1 MIRSESPMSAHFD
14 PPLELEAIPM
24 AMASAVRPR
33 LATLDRAGYARF
45 LDAMVHY
52 TRGSGSRLKH
62 AASASQGAA
71 VSTFFGKLAEE
82 ETSHYKLAEADLRDL
97 GGEVSRDC
105 PEVVARFD
113 ADWHSATSPGVW
125 LGALYALENV
135 AGHLAADVPKE
146 LARLGLEKSH
156 VRFVMTHLTADAEH
170 GHDTATWVGRADR
183 TEVVAAAR
191 RAASF
196 WVELH
201 LAAFDGH

>member
-1 MIRSESPMSAHFD
+1 MSARFD
-14 PPLELEAIPM
+14 PPHDLEAIPL

-52 TRGSGSRLKH
+52 TRGSGARLKH
-62 AASASQGAA
+62 AARASEGAPVSA
-71 VSTFFGKLAEE
+71 FFAKLAEE
-82 ETSHYKLAEADLRDL
+82 EASHYKLAEADLRDL

-105 PEVVARFD
+105 PEAVVRFD
-113 ADWHSATSPGVW
+113 ADWHSANDPSVW

-146 LARLGLEKSH
+146 LVRLGLEKAH
-156 VRFVMTHLTADAEH
+156 VRFVMTHLSADAEH
-170 GHDTATWVGRADR
+170 GHDTSTWVGRADR

-201 LAAFDGH
+201 LAAFDGN